1 MINIMSALAILTSLF
16 SGKISY
22 TNLDINAF
30 EKKIKEAQVVL
41 LDVRTDEEY
50 TAGHLKGAAN
60 IDWFSK
66 SFMEQVQA
74 AYPKGSTL
82 AVYCRSGRRS
92 AAAAAKLAAAGYIV
106 YNMSGG
112 YLAWAAAGKETTK

>member
-1 MINIMSALAILTSLF
+1 MSELAILTSLF

-50 TAGHLKGAAN
+50 TAGHLKGAVS

-92 AAAAAKLAAAGYIV
+92 AAAAAKLSAAGYIV